1 MSVVCSVFDSV
12 KYLPPP
18 RSAGWGL
25 GEGGVNDTIA
35 AAVVAL
41 TESTV

>member
-18 RSAGWGL
+18 GVRV
-25 GEGGVNDTIA
+25 GVNDTIA